1 MGHTKYH
8 KAANQRMWPVVAGP
22 TQTKRGLS
30 NEIQKRLGKPAT
42 SLVGFLVGPRTLTLA
57 PNLMTI

>member
-42 SLVGFLVGPRTLTLA
+42 
-57 PNLMTI
+57 